1 MTPSTRVLLVDDHG
15 LVRAGLRALLAGL
28 DGIEIVGE
36 AGDGQEALTAIPAA
50 QPHVVLMDLAMPRLN
65 GFEATARIA
74 KQHPGVGVI
83 ILSMHANEEYVRE
96 SLRAGAR
103 GYLLKGADPL
113 ELRLALNAVSRG
125 ETYLTPS
132 VSGGVV
138 TNWVKGRKLR
148 GSALEALTSR
158 QREILQL
165 IAEGRSTK
173 EIAQALNVSVKT
185 VETHRSDLMERLNI
199 HDVPGLVKFAIRAG
213 VITVES

>member
-1 MTPSTRVLLVDDHG
+1 MTPSVRVLLVDDHG
-15 LVRAGLRALLAGL
+15 LVRAGLRALLTGL
-28 DGIEIVGE
+28 EGVEIVGE
-36 AGDGQEALTAIPAA
+36 AGDGQEAVTAIPAA
-50 QPHVVLMDLAMPRLN
+50 QPQVVLMDIAMPRLN
-65 GFEATARIA
+65 GFEATARIT
-74 KQHPGVGVI
+74 KQHPEVGVI

-113 ELRLALNAVSRG
+113 ELQLALRAVSRG

-132 VSGGVV
+132 ISGGVV
-138 TNWVKGRKLR
+138 SNWVKGRKPQ
-148 GSALEALTSR
+148 GSPLEALTSR

-173 EIAQALNVSVKT
+173 DIAYALNVSVKT